1 METPCLTARC
11 RTQPLWNSGGER
23 PRWPSRGAPC
33 FRFSSLHTQWLG
45 RSCEGP
51 DPPWLPI
58 TCRTVCP
65 LLPTAAWT
73 CPSTKLPP
81 CPLLPL
87 PFPPAP
93 PPAMFFPSTPSALFP
108 QGHGTH
114 GSLCT
119 ARASPG
125 PSHGSLLHC
134 IQASAQM
141 SLLRR
146 LLTPHVLPGPFAC
159 FMLLHVTSVPPVCS
173 VFTLLCRWSHPLEPS
188 STRVAWACRVVR
200 AGPLAGTLLFCCT
213 TQPVLQR
220 ILTTLHASQ

>member
-1 METPCLTARC
+1 MASHHLQNSVPTPPHGRMDMPQYEAA
-11 RTQPLWNSGGER
+11 PL
-23 PRWPSRGAPC
+23 PSSP
-33 FRFSSLHTQWLG
+33 SSL
-45 RSCEGP
+45 
-51 DPPWLPI
+51 
-58 TCRTVCP
+58 
-65 LLPTAAWT
+65 PT
-73 CPSTKLPP
+73 ST
-81 CPLLPL
+81 
-87 PFPPAP
+87 
-93 PPAMFFPSTPSALFP
+93 PPAMFFPSMPSALFP

>member
-1 METPCLTARC
+1 METPCLIARC

-93 PPAMFFPSTPSALFP
+93 PPPCSSRARRARCSLRDMARTVPSA
-108 QGHGTH
+108 Q
-114 GSLCT
+114 
-119 ARASPG
+119 
-125 PSHGSLLHC
+125 
-134 IQASAQM
+134 
-141 SLLRR
+141 
-146 LLTPHVLPGPFAC
+146 HVLLPARL
-159 FMLLHVTSVPPVCS
+159 MA
-173 VFTLLCRWSHPLEPS
+173 PS
-188 STRVAWACRVVR
+188 STASRPLLRCPSSGGSSPPTSYLAPSPVSCCSMSHQCLQYVLCSHFSVV
-200 AGPLAGTLLFCCT
+200 GP
-213 TQPVLQR
+213 
-220 ILTTLHASQ
+220 IH